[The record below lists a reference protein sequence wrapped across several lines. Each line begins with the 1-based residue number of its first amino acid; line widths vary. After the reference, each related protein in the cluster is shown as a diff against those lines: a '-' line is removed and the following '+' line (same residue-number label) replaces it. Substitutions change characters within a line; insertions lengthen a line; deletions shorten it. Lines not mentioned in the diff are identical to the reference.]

1 MMPISTKLVLLGW
14 GKRPNAKEKY
24 KPLLFLNPDTKEFIM
39 HRTALSRADCE
50 GEEINEVMG
59 ANNFLVE
66 TARKWGVQLGENYG
80 QFLTVGLRLAQQL
93 DGRLREITREQ
104 FTTLYN
110 RLETALVPDV
120 LAARKQ
126 KRDAGLES
134 LLGATEGMPIDA
146 VAKLSGYVAA
156 LKQRAI
162 PGHAEKR
169 GYPYS
174 DSIGERLAQIQN
186 DQVLDDRLVQNTK
199 LVPHELRAVYVQTVE
214 VAELHGKLPY
224 SLHGETEEIRRLISD
239 LGVENGKLYLKV
251 LHDGV
256 VHVGEEYE
264 RAIAVIQAAKQQIEK
279 AGSIAERLDARR
291 NFEAVQRKT
300 RVLDHPYKF
309 YDSLN
314 RYFGRLDLE
323 DRNIY
328 FKLLSATQGS
338 GLWLEPYDA
347 FNITENVKSNG
358 DSQAVK
364 RVLESAVEAL
374 KKGHGAFF
382 DVLEAHGV
390 PAARTSYA
398 AASQ

>member
-1 MMPISTKLVLLGW
+1 MEPVLLGW
-14 GKRPNAKEKY
+14 GKRPNAKDKY
-24 KPLLFLNPDTKEFIM
+24 KPLLFLNPDTKEPIR
-39 HRTALSRADCE
+39 HRTVLSRADCE
-50 GEEINEVMG
+50 GEEISLVMDG
-59 ANNFLVE
+59 NNFLVE
-66 TARKWGVQLGENYG
+66 TARKWCVKLGENYE
-80 QFLTVGLRLAQQL
+80 QFLIVGLRLAQQL
-93 DGRLREITREQ
+93 DGRLREIMREQ
-104 FTTLYN
+104 FAALYN
-110 RLETALVPDV
+110 GLETALVNGV
-120 LAARKQ
+120 LVARKQ
-126 KRDAGLES
+126 RRDAGLES
-134 LLGATEGMPIDA
+134 LLEATDGMPADD

-156 LKQRAI
+156 LKQRTI

-169 GYPYS
+169 GYPHN
-174 DSIGERLAQIQN
+174 DSTGARLERIQN
-186 DQVLDDRLVQNTK
+186 DQTLDDKLVQNAK
-199 LVPHELRAVYVQTVE
+199 FIPPELRTDYVQTVE

-224 SLHGETEEIRRLISD
+224 SLHEETEKIRRLISD

-264 RAIAVIQAAKQQIEK
+264 RAIAVIQAAEQQIEK
-279 AGSIAERLDARR
+279 ARNIAERLEAHK

-300 RVLDHPYKF
+300 RVPDHPYEF

-323 DRNIY
+323 DRNVY
-328 FKLLSATQGS
+328 FNLLSATQGS

-364 RVLESAVEAL
+364 RVLEFAVEAL
-374 KKGHGAFF
+374 KEGHGAFF

-390 PAARTSYA
+390 PATRTSYA